1 MCTMGE
7 VSNQAFEGVKFITI
21 VKSFDIFGKF
31 LTSHFLSSKMSCSRY
46 LCQWSIKH
54 ARPFFGQQD
63 IRNEKS
69 AHVRDFEKKNKKIK
83 FVC

>member
-1 MCTMGE
+1 
-7 VSNQAFEGVKFITI
+7 
-21 VKSFDIFGKF
+21 
-31 LTSHFLSSKMSCSRY
+31 MSCSRY

-69 AHVRDFEKKNKKIK
+69 AHVRDFEKKKQKNKICLLGIYAVVSQVTLRLKEIILI
-83 FVC
+83 FIA

>member
-1 MCTMGE
+1 
-7 VSNQAFEGVKFITI
+7 
-21 VKSFDIFGKF
+21 
-31 LTSHFLSSKMSCSRY
+31 MSCSRY

-69 AHVRDFEKKNKKIK
+69 AHVRDFEKKKKKKICLLGIYAVVSQVTLRLK
-83 FVC
+83 EIILIFIA